1 MPIVNERKY
10 RAMPLMA
17 GVADAENQFLVRGYA
32 TTFSDP
38 YVLFTFEGKTYYEE
52 IAPDAIDERT
62 DMSDV
67 IFQYDHQGMVF
78 ARMSNN
84 SLSIACDDHGLLVE
98 ADLSRTADARNMKEN
113 ITSGMVK
120 DMSWAFIVDGQE
132 FDKDTLTRKI
142 THIKKIFDVS
152 AVSIP
157 ANPNTEIGAARSL
170 LDGAVERDMQE
181 VLEMEASIDEEIRK
195 QESKRKLIQ
204 ILTNL

>member
-1 MPIVNERKY
+1 MPIVNEREY
-10 RAMPLMA
+10 RAMPLMT

-38 YVLFTFEGKTYYEE
+38 YELFTFEGKTYYEE
-52 IAPDAIDERT
+52 VAPNAIDERT

-67 IFQYDHQGMVF
+67 IFQYDHSGMVF

-84 SLSIACDDHGLLVE
+84 SLSIGADDHGLLVE
-98 ADLSRTADARNMKEN
+98 ADLSRTADARNMREN
-113 ITSGMVK
+113 IASGMVK

-132 FDKDTLTRKI
+132 FDKETLTRKI
-142 THIKKIFDVS
+142 THIKKVFDVS

-157 ANPNTEIGAARSL
+157 ANPNTEIGVARSFIN
-170 LDGAVERDMQE
+170 GEIEKDMQE
-181 VLEMEASIDEEIRK
+181 LLER
-195 QESKRKLIQ
+195 ESKRKMIQ